1 MFAKEKKK
9 RKMYFKNLLILIEIG
24 KIYLAKM

>member
-1 MFAKEKKK
+1 MFAKEKK
-9 RKMYFKNLLILIEIG
+9 RKMYFKNLLILIETG

>member
-1 MFAKEKKK
+1 MFAKEKK
-9 RKMYFKNLLILIEIG
+9 RKMYFQNLLILIEIG

>member
-1 MFAKEKKK
+1 MFAEEKK

>member
-1 MFAKEKKK
+1 MFAKEKK
-9 RKMYFKNLLILIEIG
+9 RKMYLKNLLILIETG

>member
-1 MFAKEKKK
+1 MFAKEKK

>member
-1 MFAKEKKK
+1 MFAKEKKQ
-9 RKMYFKNLLILIEIG
+9 KMYFKNLLILIEIG